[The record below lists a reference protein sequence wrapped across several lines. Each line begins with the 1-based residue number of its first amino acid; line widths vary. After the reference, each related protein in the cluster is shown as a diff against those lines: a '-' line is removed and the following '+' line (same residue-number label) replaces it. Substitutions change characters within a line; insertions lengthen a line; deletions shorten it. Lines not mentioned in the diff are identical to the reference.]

1 MPSYKLSNLL
11 DTSYQ
16 SPHKPREGTTELGR
30 RLESLAILKMSSA
43 LSQMCL
49 SRSGVY
55 SMRACYLGRHCVS
68 LPSTSK
74 MIRKEIST
82 MLVQSTGCGEA
93 TLSWSTGWVPRDH
106 AAMDWVGSQPGP
118 APCYPPLECELSSSR
133 EKIIAK
139 KEKEKTKGFL

>member
-11 DTSYQ
+11 DTTYQ

-30 RLESLAILKMSSA
+30 RLESLAMLKMSSA
-43 LSQMCL
+43 LSQMRL

-55 SMRACYLGRHCVS
+55 SMRACYLGRHCIS

-74 MIRKEIST
+74 MIRKEISM

-93 TLSWSTGWVPRDH
+93 TLSWTGWVQRGH
-106 AAMDWVGSQPGP
+106 AAMVDWVGT
-118 APCYPPLECELSSSR
+118 ARPCCHGLGGLTTRACPLISPS
-133 EKIIAK
+133 
-139 KEKEKTKGFL
+139 